1 MQPSIPTRRPW
12 AHGSHRAV
20 PALILSLLPL
30 PLSVSAALTTYEPF
44 NYPTGSLTGQ
54 NGGVGFA
61 SGWVAT
67 TGASTVAASSLTY
80 TTVPSIGNRATTAA
94 ATATTQTRSLTSAL
108 GNGTYYVSF
117 LLRPDNTAAG
127 NNAEFALIGSTANLY
142 IGKPTSGSNYVLDTS
157 ASAGGTQN
165 STGIAYANGTTV
177 LMVLKATLGAGGDSF
192 QLYINP
198 SVSAEPGSG
207 DASKSGYDIGNI
219 TSLQF
224 TGNLGFS
231 IDELKIGS
239 AYADAVPEAGTW
251 GSVFAVLGI
260 GCVAWLRHRDATRK
274 AQSPAPA
281 LPLPAAPKSVS

>member
-1 MQPSIPTRRPW
+1 MKLNFEIRSTAPFGLGLLALAI
-12 AHGSHRAV
+12 GAV
-20 PALILSLLPL
+20 ALPA
-30 PLSVSAALTTYEPF
+30 SVSAALTTYEPF
-44 NYPTGSLTGQ
+44 NYSAGSLTGQ
-54 NGGVGFA
+54 NGGVGFSA
-61 SGWVAT
+61 GWTAT
-67 TGASTVAASSLTY
+67 TGSSTVAAGSLTY
-80 TTVPSIGNRATTAA
+80 LSVPSVGNRATTTA
-94 ATATTQTRSLTSAL
+94 ATASTQTRSLTSAL
-108 GNGTYYVSF
+108 GAGTYYISF
-117 LLRPDNTAAG
+117 LLRPDNTSAG
-127 NNAEFALIGSTANLY
+127 NNAEFALLGSTANLY
-142 IGKPTSGSNYVLDTS
+142 VGKPTSGNNYVLDTLATGGVQN
-157 ASAGGTQN
+157 AS
-165 STGIAYANGTTV
+165 SVSYSSGTTV

-198 SVSAEPGSG
+198 NGSTEPASG

-274 AQSPAPA
+274 AQSNAPA
-281 LPLPAAPKSVS
+281 TPQPPTPKPVS

>member
-1 MQPSIPTRRPW
+1 MKSSSDTRSSASVRL
-12 AHGSHRAV
+12 AFL
-20 PALILSLLPL
+20 ALAAGAFALPV
-30 PLSVSAALTTYEPF
+30 SVSAALTIYEPF
-44 NYPTGSLTGQ
+44 NYATGSLSGQ
-54 NGGVGFA
+54 NGGFGFA
-61 SGWVAT
+61 SGWTAT
-67 TGASTVAASSLTY
+67 TGTSTVATPSLSYSTL
-80 TTVPSIGNRATTAA
+80 PSLGNRATTAA

-108 GNGTYYVSF
+108 GNGTYYISF
-117 LLRPDNTAAG
+117 LLRPDNTAAA

-142 IGKPTSGSNYVLDTS
+142 VGKPTSGSNYVLDTS

-165 STGIAYANGTTV
+165 ASSVAYANGATV

-198 SVSAEPGSG
+198 GVSAEPSSG
-207 DASKSGYDIGNI
+207 DAAKSGYDIGNI

-231 IDELKIGS
+231 IDELKVGS
-239 AYADAVPEAGTW
+239 AYADAVPETGTW

-274 AQSPAPA
+274 TKSPSPAA
-281 LPLPAAPKSVS
+281 PLTAIPKSVS